1 MVWPM
6 PPGPD
11 DPQKRMLDE
20 SFGRA
25 LREARLQ
32 RGLSQEALSF
42 ACGRHRTFVSL
53 LERGKNGAS
62 LETVFKLARALEVE
76 PSVLV
81 ARADLF
87 LDGRW

>member
-1 MVWPM
+1 MARA
-6 PPGPD
+6 D

-25 LREARLQ
+25 LRERRKE

-53 LERGKNGAS
+53 LERGENGPS
-62 LETVFKLARALEVE
+62 LETVFKLARALEVD

-81 ARADLF
+81 ARADQL